1 MKTIG
6 LALGGG
12 GAKGLA
18 HLLML
23 EALDEMGLTPSCV
36 AGTSIGAVFGAAYAS
51 GVGVGRI
58 REAVDELLSVDGVR
72 LRELFF
78 RRDGLRVL
86 EFFEPAF
93 KGGGVLRG
101 ENFVTFL
108 LENIATESFEDL
120 RIPLKVV
127 ATDFWSREEIVFG
140 SGPLGPAVKASMA
153 VPWLFKPVRM
163 GELLLVD
170 GGAVNP
176 LPYDLLQG
184 DCDITIAID
193 VMGSRPNQGKENPS
207 MLDYLFN
214 TYQIMQKS
222 IVRQKM
228 RVRRPDIYIDVDV
241 SGVRVMEFFK
251 AGEIYRQAIPA
262 KERLKRQLD
271 RLLDTPY
278 QP

>member
-1 MKTIG
+1 MKKIG

-23 EALDEMGLTPSCV
+23 EALDEMGLKPACI
-36 AGTSIGAVFGAAYAS
+36 AGASIGAVFGAAYAS

-58 REAVDELLSVDGVR
+58 REAVDELLSKDGVR
-72 LRELFF
+72 LRELIFT
-78 RRDGLRVL
+78 RDGRRLL
-86 EFFEPAF
+86 EFFEPAL

-101 ENFVTFL
+101 ENFMAYL
-108 LENIATESFEDL
+108 MENIPADYFEDL
-120 RIPLKVV
+120 ELPLKVV
-127 ATDFWSREEIVFG
+127 AADFWSREEVVFG
-140 SGPLGPAVKASMA
+140 SGPLGPAIRASMA
-153 VPWLFKPVRM
+153 IPWLFQPVRM
-163 GELLLVD
+163 GELLLID

-184 DCDITIAID
+184 ECDITIAID
-193 VMGSRPNQGKENPS
+193 VMGSRPHPGKEKPG

-228 RVRRPDIYIDVDV
+228 RVRRPDVYIDVDV
-241 SGVRVMEFFK
+241 AGVRVMEFFK
-251 AGEIYRQAIPA
+251 AGEIYRQAMPA
-262 KERLKRQLD
+262 KERLKRQLG
-271 RLLDTPY
+271 RLLDTDR
-278 QP
+278 